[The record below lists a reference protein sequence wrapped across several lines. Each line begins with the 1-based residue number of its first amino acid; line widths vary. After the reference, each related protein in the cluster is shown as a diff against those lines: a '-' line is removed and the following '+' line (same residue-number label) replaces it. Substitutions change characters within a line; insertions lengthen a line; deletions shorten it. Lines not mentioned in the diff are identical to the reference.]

1 MNNDSDNIDLLIKNI
16 NNDIQ
21 KSLQTNLK
29 VYLKQKNENNNIVES
44 LKTILFNLP
53 EFTILNKKYTKLLDD
68 YTKLKKDYTLLL
80 EKSDNIVEAS
90 NESNVKN
97 IHLKIDNNFNTE
109 TNEHYYNNIVQSKLD
124 NTNNIEIN
132 KHQEEEQNE
141 PVEEEE
147 EEGEEEEEEEE
158 EEQEEQGEEEEEE
171 EEEEEVEEEDH
182 AISKLPTKEADRV
195 ISNSPSEEEE
205 EEEEGPQAYRA
216 KDTNKLMEVATRN
229 GEVIE
234 EKTEKDLEEN
244 KNYQQLDIDDNKPV
258 KTLLIGDN
266 INNEN
271 LKKIKTLI
279 LYIKKHNNNLNDKI
293 IFNDDTE
300 TKEVFFNYI
309 RLFDS
314 SITHEIRG
322 GGGVLDRVN
331 TFFKNLTTNTPK
343 QNIEKSFEIMATDL
357 INENVDKTEIEN
369 NIVYHFINIFFNFNE
384 NTKNELIIDFNKYNK
399 FIKPNISSSYVTNNE
414 FINNSLKDENN
425 EDVLIIFFKTEWCPH
440 CKKAMPEWNEFTNY
454 VDKLN
459 DKNDYVIRHSI
470 IDCDKQEKI
479 AEKYNI
485 EAYPSIIL
493 LYKK

>member
-1 MNNDSDNIDLLIKNI
+1 MS
-16 NNDIQ
+16 
-21 KSLQTNLK
+21 
-29 VYLKQKNENNNIVES
+29 ENV
-44 LKTILFNLP
+44 IL
-53 EFTILNKKYTKLLDD
+53 
-68 YTKLKKDYTLLL
+68 
-80 EKSDNIVEAS
+80 
-90 NESNVKN
+90 
-97 IHLKIDNNFNTE
+97 
-109 TNEHYYNNIVQSKLD
+109 
-124 NTNNIEIN
+124 
-132 KHQEEEQNE
+132 EE
-141 PVEEEE
+141 PK
-147 EEGEEEEEEEE
+147 EEGEEVQAEKGEKDVKE
-158 EEQEEQGEEEEEE
+158 GEEERKIGTE
-171 EEEEEVEEEDH
+171 
-182 AISKLPTKEADRV
+182 
-195 ISNSPSEEEE
+195 SEK

-399 FIKPNISSSYVTNNE
+399 FIQKYKNSIKINYENYIENIKIIFKKKNINPFSRYTNWIKEITNLIKYYNDTRYKI
-414 FINNSLKDENN
+414 FINDFLIKESEESEESDKKLIISFNRGNDSLKNIKNTIND
-425 EDVLIIFFKTEWCPH
+425 LQ
-440 CKKAMPEWNEFTNY
+440 NY
-454 VDKLN
+454 SN
-459 DKNDYVIRHSI
+459 
-470 IDCDKQEKI
+470 EKI
-479 AEKYNI
+479 NEIIVLMKKYILETDDTNI
-485 EAYPSIIL
+485 ERNQVAPSNEVASSNEVAP
-493 LYKK
+493 